1 MSKTGGAFLQGEFP
15 TQRPFNSFEKQCLAA
30 IQPYLEVEVRP
41 RADRLEDG
49 EDGLLESLLREV
61 GRLGLMGV
69 AIPEE
74 FGGIALSRTL
84 IARFCEETARACP
97 SFAIPFNVHSGVA
110 TLPLLWFG
118 TDAQKAHWLPKLAT
132 GEALAAFALSEPN
145 AGSDALGL
153 SCRATRTPEGGW
165 RLNGQKVWITNAGI
179 ADLFTV
185 FAKVDGEHLTAFLV
199 ERGTPGLSVG
209 RDEKKLGLKG
219 SRTASLFFDDA
230 ELPRDAVLGE
240 IGKGYRA
247 ALFPLNVGRLNIGAA
262 ALGMAKEALSLARAH
277 ASARKQF
284 GQPLDKFE
292 IIGDKLARMAEKIA
306 RAESVIYRTAALLDS
321 YTSPVLHGGGGAAAG
336 EEFAIECAIAK
347 IYCTE
352 MLDFVVDEALQIHG
366 GYGFSEEYA
375 IARLYRDSRI
385 FRIFEGTN
393 EINRLTIAVQLHK
406 RLVAGR
412 IAPLDKARVGRLTTA
427 LAALEANPESQLKAV
442 ALADI
447 TIDLYSE
454 IV

>member
-1 MSKTGGAFLQGEFP
+1 MNKTGGAFLHGEFP
-15 TQRPFNSFEKQCLAA
+15 SLLPFNSFEKQCLAA

-41 RADRLEDG
+41 RADRLEDC
-49 EDGLLESLLREV
+49 EEGLLDSLLREV

-118 TDAQKAHWLPKLAT
+118 TDAQKAYWLPRLAT

-153 SCRATRTPEGGW
+153 SCRATRASDGGW

-199 ERGTPGLSVG
+199 ERGSPGLSVG

-219 SRTASLFFDDA
+219 SRTASLFFEDA
-230 ELPRDAVLGE
+230 KLPSDAVLGE
-240 IGKGYRA
+240 IGKGHRA

-262 ALGMAKEALSLARAH
+262 ALGMAKEALTLARTH
-277 ASARKQF
+277 ASQRKQF
-284 GQPLDKFE
+284 GQALDKFE
-292 IIGDKLARMAEKIA
+292 IIADKLARMAEKVT
-306 RAESVIYRTAALLDS
+306 RAESVIYRTAALLDGF
-321 YTSPVLHGGGGAAAG
+321 PGGSLAAG

-412 IAPLDKARVGRLTTA
+412 IAPLDKIRCDRFTTA
-427 LAALEANPESQLKAV
+427 LAALETNPESQLKAV

-454 IV
+454 KL